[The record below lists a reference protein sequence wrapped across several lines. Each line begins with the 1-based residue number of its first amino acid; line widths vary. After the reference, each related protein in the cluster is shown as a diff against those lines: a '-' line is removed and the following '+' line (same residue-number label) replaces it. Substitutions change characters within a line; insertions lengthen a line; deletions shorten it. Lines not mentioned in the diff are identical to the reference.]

1 VYFLSLYLQKVHH
14 FSPVQTGLGL
24 LPSTL
29 TVVLMSTLVTRRLLT
44 RFGAR
49 PVLLAGL
56 VIMTA
61 GQLWL
66 AFMITGQSSY
76 LDGVLPGLLLTS
88 LSIGLSLP
96 AASVAIT
103 TGVHGR
109 DQGIAGAMFT
119 TGQQVGAAVGLAVLA
134 TAAAARTAASGDVVA
149 GYRLSFLIAAGLGAF
164 GVALVA
170 LARSPARSR
179 EPVGTPS
186 PAASPEQPARD

>member
-1 VYFLSLYLQKVHH
+1 
-14 FSPVQTGLGL
+14 
-24 LPSTL
+24 
-29 TVVLMSTLVTRRLLT
+29 VLMSTLVTRRLLT

-49 PVLLAGL
+49 SVLLAGL

-88 LSIGLSLP
+88 VSIGLSLP

-103 TGVHGR
+103 AGVHGR

-170 LARSPARSR
+170 LARSPAPSR
-179 EPVGTPS
+179 ELAPA
-186 PAASPEQPARD
+186 PAATSPEQPARD